1 MRIHREN
8 RLQVPIEKFAR
19 DTYRAFSE
27 TNIGELSRNKP
38 LKKTVIEGVEIRSSL
53 RDGKLVV
60 KSLPMFFSYS
70 NKPKEAEI
78 FRALPKNQASRL
90 LFKDREALV
99 EDIEIGAEYT
109 MALTET
115 DSFAYYKASRNN
127 SSPLIKIKSL

>member
-8 RLQVPIEKFAR
+8 KLQVPIEKFAR

-27 TNIGELSRNKP
+27 TNIVGLSGNRLLRRAVIDEVEVSSW
-38 LKKTVIEGVEIRSSL
+38 LKE
-53 RDGKLVV
+53 GKLVV
-60 KSLPMFFSYS
+60 KSLPMFFSYLK
-70 NKPKEAEI
+70 KPKEVEI
-78 FRALPKNQASRL
+78 FRVLPKNQASRL
-90 LFKDREALV
+90 LFRDREALV

-127 SSPLIKIKSL
+127 SSPLIKI